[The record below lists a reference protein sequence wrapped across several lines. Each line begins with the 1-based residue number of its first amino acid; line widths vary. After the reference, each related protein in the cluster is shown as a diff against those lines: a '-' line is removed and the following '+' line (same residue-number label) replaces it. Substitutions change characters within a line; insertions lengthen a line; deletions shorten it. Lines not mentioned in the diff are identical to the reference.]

1 MCSMHACQCNDT
13 YDDGGDGRKVV
24 DRRCTV
30 EMEGK
35 GDVGWAAKAPGK
47 FLVVYYNRI
56 PLPPSLPLHVGMHLS
71 AIPLDR
77 RIYVASK
84 QAL

>member
-1 MCSMHACQCNDT
+1 MHSYRCNDT

-24 DRRCTV
+24 DRGCT
-30 EMEGK
+30 EGAGK
-35 GDVGWAAKAPGK
+35 GDVGWAAKAPGR

-56 PLPPSLPLHVGMHLS
+56 PLPPSPSLHVGMHLS
-71 AIPLDR
+71 AIPLGR

-84 QAL
+84 QVL